1 MKTMMETVKRS
12 IKHGLLIVLSSW
24 LFAAV
29 AVASEFRS
37 ISFPVNGAQTYLPV
51 DQAFQFTAL
60 QDNEQLLLRWQ
71 IAPGYYLYRDR
82 IQIRQADL
90 VLSVVLPGGIEKQD
104 ETFGLVQVF
113 YGLLELTVPL
123 SDGLDPVHIE
133 YQGCAEAGLCY
144 PPRWQ
149 SVPLR

>member
-82 IQIRQADL
+82 IKIRQADL
-90 VLSVVLPGGIEKQD
+90 VLSVVLPEGVKKQD

-123 SDGLDPVHIE
+123 SDGLGPVQIE